1 MLLNRML
8 EYAFFF
14 GLMTVIGYLMWLM
27 FSPFITALALSAV
40 IVTICYP
47 IYEYILKRVP
57 RQNETAA
64 ALLTTILVLI
74 IVVLPLTW
82 LTSLLVSEAVSIYKI
97 LGNGHYSL
105 AGVMDDLE
113 EIAAT
118 LVPGL
123 ELDLADYLRQGARWF
138 AGNLGAIFA
147 GTASTLFSFFIALIG
162 SFYFFRDG
170 KRFTKS
176 LVKISP
182 LSDLDD
188 TLILQRMA
196 MAVRGVATGTVFIA
210 IIQGTSAAIGFALF
224 GFERAV
230 LFGTIVALTALVPG
244 IGASAVFL
252 PAAGYLAFTGDY
264 VAAGGLVVWWLLAVS
279 IVDNI
284 IGPYLMSRSHP
295 MHPFLV
301 LLSVL
306 GGLVLFGPI
315 GFIVGPVVTSVFLV
329 LLEIYSHDIAPE
341 RASDTKL
348 LS

>member
-1 MLLNRML
+1 ML
-8 EYAFFF
+8 EYVFFF
-14 GLMTVIGYLMWLM
+14 GLMAMIGYLVWLM

-47 IYEYILKRVP
+47 IYEYILARMP
-57 RQNETAA
+57 RNNETAS
-64 ALLTTILVLI
+64 ALLTTFLVLLI
-74 IVVLPLTW
+74 IVLPLTW
-82 LTSLLVSEAVSIYKI
+82 LTSILVSEAVSIYKI

-105 AGVMDDLE
+105 VTTLDDLQN
-113 EIAAT
+113 IAAR

-123 ELDLADYLRQGARWF
+123 ELDLAGYLRQGARWF

-147 GTASTLFSFFIALIG
+147 GTASTLFLFFIAVMG

-182 LSDLDD
+182 LSDIDD
-188 TLILQRMA
+188 TLILHRMA

-210 IIQGTSAAIGFALF
+210 IIQGTSAAIGFTFF
-224 GFERAV
+224 GFDRAV
-230 LFGTIVALTALVPG
+230 LFGTIVAITALVPG
-244 IGASAVFL
+244 IGASVVFL
-252 PAAGYLAFTGDY
+252 PAAGYLIFIGEY
-264 VAAGGLVVWWLLAVS
+264 VAAGGLLIWWLLAVS

-284 IGPYLMSRSHP
+284 LGPYLMSRSHP

-315 GFIVGPVVTSVFLV
+315 GFIVGPVVTSVFIV
-329 LLEIYSHDIAPE
+329 LIEIYSQHIAPDKVE
-341 RASDTKL
+341 EEELIA
-348 LS
+348 

>member
-1 MLLNRML
+1 MV
-8 EYAFFF
+8 EYVFFF
-14 GLMTVIGYLMWLM
+14 GLMAVIGYLIWLM

-47 IYEYILKRVP
+47 IYEYIQKRIP

-64 ALLTTILVLI
+64 AFLTTILVLT
-74 IVVLPLTW
+74 IVVLPLVW
-82 LTSLLVSEAVSIYKI
+82 LTSILVSEAVSIYKI
-97 LGNGHYSL
+97 LGNGQYSL
-105 AGVMDDLE
+105 VGTLNDLE
-113 EIAAT
+113 ELART

-123 ELDLADYLRQGARWF
+123 ELDLASYLRQGARWF

-147 GTASTLFSFFIALIG
+147 GTAATLFSFFIALIG

-188 TLILQRMA
+188 TLILHRMA
-196 MAVRGVATGTVFIA
+196 MAVRGVATGTVLIA
-210 IIQGTSAAIGFALF
+210 IIQGTSAAIGFTLF

-230 LFGTIVALTALVPG
+230 LFGTVVALTALVPG

-252 PAAGYLAFTGDY
+252 PAAGYLAFTGEY
-264 VAAGGLVVWWLLAVS
+264 VAAGGLLVWWLLAVS

-284 IGPYLMSRSHP
+284 LGPYLMSRSHP

-329 LLEIYSHDIAPE
+329 LLEIYALHIAPDKVDDDE
-341 RASDTKL
+341 LVA
-348 LS
+348 